1 MKKMRI
7 KAKEKNGVVTV
18 KAMIK
23 HEMLSYD
30 QAAKKGKKAN
40 FITYV
45 IAKVDGKPVF
55 EMSSSQFLSKD
66 PYLKFQF
73 KGQKGQEIEMHAED
87 LSGDKRTDKKK
98 VK

>member
-1 MKKMRI
+1 MKKLRI

-18 KAMIK
+18 KCMAK

-40 FITYV
+40 FLTHMSATV
-45 IAKVDGKPVF
+45 NGETVF

-66 PYLKFQF
+66 PFIKFAF
-73 KGQKGQEIEMHAED
+73 KNNGAEEIVMKASD
-87 LSGDKRTDKKK
+87 LSGDSVETSAKIK
-98 VK
+98 